1 MSKRNLPILL
11 LVAVAAMS
19 APAWAALKPGAKAP
33 MFTAEATLGGKRFT
47 FSLEDALKSGPVVV
61 YFYPKAF
68 TSGCTIEAHEFA
80 EAMEEFKALGA
91 RVIGVSGDDLETL
104 DKFSTLE
111 CGGKFPVASDEDKQ
125 IMGAYDSVMLGVLPY
140 ANRTSYVVA
149 PDGTVAYEYTAL
161 SPHDHVKNTLA
172 AIKALKAKPAP
183 AAAP

>member
-1 MSKRNLPILL
+1 MLKRRIATLL
-11 LVAVAAMS
+11 LIVVAAMS
-19 APAWAALKPGAKAP
+19 VPAWAALQPGTKAP
-33 MFTAEATLGGKRFT
+33 MFTAEATLAGKRFT

-61 YFYPKAF
+61 YFYPQAF
-68 TSGCTIEAHEFA
+68 TAGCTVEAHEFA
-80 EAMEEFKALGA
+80 EAMDEFKALGA
-91 RVIGVSGDDLETL
+91 QVIGVSGDDLETL

-125 IMGAYDSVMLGVLPY
+125 IMSAYDSVMMGVLPY

-172 AIKALKAKPAP
+172 AIKALKPKPAG
-183 AAAP
+183 AAGP